1 MVKRILIAVAAAAM
15 CLMLV
20 ALGLVYTGA
29 WQLNHPSQPVR
40 GVDVSHY
47 QGQIDWPVLASQGL
61 QFVFIKATEGSASLD
76 ERFADNWAGAQAA
89 GLRVGAYHFFSYDTP
104 GASQAEN
111 FIAAV
116 PPVGGMLPPVIDVEF
131 YGDYFSEPMEADRV
145 LPELNDMVEALT
157 AHYGIRPILYI
168 TEESYDLYVAG
179 HFADCDL
186 WIRSTFRSPKVSD
199 GRAWTFWQY
208 ADRAKL
214 EGYEGAE
221 TFIDMDVYRGSQAEF
236 DAYPGS
242 R

>member
-104 GASQAEN
+104 GSSQAEN

-131 YGDYFSEPMEADRV
+131 YGDYFSEPMEAERV

-157 AHYGIRPILYI
+157 AHYGMRPILYV
-168 TEESYDLYVAG
+168 TEESYDLYVEG

-199 GRAWTFWQY
+199 GRAWTF
-208 ADRAKL
+208 
-214 EGYEGAE
+214 
-221 TFIDMDVYRGSQAEF
+221 
-236 DAYPGS
+236 
-242 R
+242 